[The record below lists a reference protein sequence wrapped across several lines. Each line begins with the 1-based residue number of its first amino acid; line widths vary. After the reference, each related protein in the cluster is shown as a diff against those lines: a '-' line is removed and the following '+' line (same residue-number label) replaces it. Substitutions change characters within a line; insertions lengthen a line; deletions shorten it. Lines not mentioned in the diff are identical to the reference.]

1 VCVFDVLKAGV
12 KSKGLFQAI
21 NPNARFGVFA
31 NTFLK
36 EVCFRLQVNHL
47 HPFKWIPCFE
57 VTLTSKGGKESI
69 GTKFNVVA
77 HHQRVHS
84 N

>member
-1 VCVFDVLKAGV
+1 VFDVLKASV

-36 EVCFRLQVNHL
+36 EVCFPLQANHL
-47 HPFKWIPCFE
+47 HPFERIPCFE
-57 VTLTSKGGKESI
+57 VMLTSEGGKESI
-69 GTKFNVVA
+69 GAKFNVVA